1 MRSALTP
8 ALSQIRSYPSR
19 FVAVTLAVVLGVGF
33 VAATLVFS
41 ATYRSALADSV
52 AAPYRGADL
61 IVTPVPDF
69 TGSESGSSSG
79 SSGDDLLTRVRA
91 VPGVA
96 HAERMPTGYVSYAAA
111 ESRGGL
117 ALQMVPEDDRLR
129 WFGLEEGRWPTGVD
143 EAIVDRSTA
152 TTANLAVGQTFSVTS
167 GSDDQPGREL
177 SIVGI
182 ADTSSSAF
190 SGAQR
195 TAFVSAS
202 LIAAVTAAWGGV
214 TDAPIA
220 VLTGNEVPA
229 GDLRTAVE
237 AAVGDTAVVQSAG
250 ERADEAIA
258 DLTNGVD
265 ILAIVLLGFAVIAV
279 VAAGIVIANTFTIL
293 ITQRRR
299 QIALTRCVGATSGR
313 VRRDLLIEAGLI
325 GVMGSVLGI
334 LVGGGAGWL
343 GARLT
348 GLADGW
354 PVLPVGLAVTA
365 AGGVVLTV
373 LAAVA
378 PASAAMRVA
387 PLVALQP
394 VPEDAPR
401 RRAGRRRVVTAGLLT
416 SAGLALLVLA
426 VLGNQVLLAL
436 GGGALSA
443 VGILLLSP
451 TFVPPLLRL
460 VGMVAGLAGVPGRLA
475 ALNGRR
481 NPGRAAATAAALML
495 GVGLIVTMQV
505 GAASA
510 QASLDRALTEQYPVD
525 ISITGEGD
533 AISRTVIDAV
543 AVQPGLRAT
552 AALPG
557 AAADVTGPAG
567 DEIATDA
574 TVLGLGD
581 GADAVLPE
589 VPAELRDDT
598 VLVPGYLLSGSL
610 SVGDRVT
617 VTVGGRSGTFSVA
630 AGALPDQG
638 VNGGSFVLTGASLAK
653 LAPDAAPLV
662 IWAALEPGADAE
674 QVTSEL
680 NRTIARTPELTLGGS
695 APERAATSSALGTI
709 VTVAIGL
716 LAVAVVIAVV
726 GIGNTLGLSVIER
739 TRESALLRALGLQR
753 RQLRLMLAVEAVM
766 LAVIAAIVGVLAGI
780 GYGWVGV
787 RSAFWE
793 AGGESTLAIPWGSLV
808 LVIGVAVVAG
818 LLASVLPSRRAAMTP
833 PTHALAAE

>member
-1 MRSALTP
+1 MTMPRTLTAAFTP
-8 ALSQIRSYPSR
+8 AVAQIRSYPSR

-61 IVTPVPDF
+61 IVTPNDDS
-69 TGSESGSSSG
+69 TASG
-79 SSGDDLLTRVRA
+79 GDVVTQVQA

-96 HAERMPTGYVSYAAA
+96 YAESMSTGYATYSAA
-111 ESRGGL
+111 ESRGTI
-117 ALQMVPEDDRLR
+117 ALQTIPGDDRLR

-143 EAIVDRSTA
+143 EVIVDRSTA
-152 TTANLAVGQTFSVTS
+152 TTANLAVGQQFSVTT
-167 GSDDQPGREL
+167 GPGDGQPVREFT
-177 SIVGI
+177 IVGI
-182 ADTSSSAF
+182 ADTSSSVF
-190 SGAQR
+190 SGAQP
-195 TAFVSAS
+195 TAFARGDV
-202 LIAAVTAAWGGV
+202 IADIAAAWGG
-214 TDAPIA
+214 DPSAPIA
-220 VLTGNEVPA
+220 VLAGSSVSV
-229 GDLRTAVE
+229 GDLRSTVE
-237 AAVGDTAVVQSAG
+237 ATFGGGAVVQTAD

-265 ILAIVLLGFAVIAV
+265 ILAIVLLAFAVIAV

-313 VRRDLLIEAGLI
+313 VRRDLLVEAGLI
-325 GVMGSVLGI
+325 GVMGSALGI

-354 PVLPVGLAVTA
+354 PVLPPVGLAVTA
-365 AGGVVLTV
+365 AGGIALTV

-401 RRAGRRRVVTAGLLT
+401 RRAGRRRVVIAILLT

-426 VLGNQVLLAL
+426 VLGDQVLLAL

-460 VGMVAGLAGVPGRLA
+460 VGTAAGLAGVPGRLA

-525 ISITGEGD
+525 ISVTGDGD
-533 AISRTVIDAV
+533 PIPRTVIDAV
-543 AVQPGLRAT
+543 AAQPGLRST
-552 AALPG
+552 AAIPG
-557 AAADVTGPAG
+557 APADVTGPAG
-567 DEIATDA
+567 EIATDA

-581 GADAVLPE
+581 GANAVLPE

-598 VLVPGYLLSGSL
+598 VLVPGYLLSGTL
-610 SVGDRVT
+610 SVGDPVT

-638 VNGGSFVLTGASLAK
+638 VNGGSLVLTGASLAK

-662 IWAALEPGADAE
+662 IWAALDPGADAE
-674 QVTSEL
+674 LVTSEL
-680 NRTIARTPELTLGGS
+680 NRIIARTAELTLGGS

-753 RQLRLMLAVEAVM
+753 RQLRLMLAIEAVM
-766 LAVIAAIVGVLAGI
+766 LAVIAAVVGVLAGI

-787 RSAFWE
+787 RSAFGE
-793 AGGESTLAIPWGSLV
+793 AGGESTLAIPWGSLA
-808 LVIGVAVVAG
+808 LVIAVAVVAG

>member
-1 MRSALTP
+1 MSEIRFRSG
-8 ALSQIRSYPSR
+8 R
-19 FVAVTLAVVLGVGF
+19 FVAVTLAVLLGVGF

-41 ATYRSALADSV
+41 ATYRADLADRV
-52 AAPYRGADL
+52 TAPYRGADL
-61 IVTPVPDF
+61 IVTPNLD
-69 TGSESGSSSG
+69 SSG
-79 SSGDDLLTRVRA
+79 TADDLLTQIRA
-91 VPGVA
+91 VRGVE
-96 HAERMPTGYVSYAAA
+96 HAESIPTEYVGYTAV
-111 ESRGGL
+111 ESRGTI
-117 ALQMVPEDDRLR
+117 ALHVVPDDERLR
-129 WFGLEEGRWPTGVD
+129 WFGLEGGRWPAGTD
-143 EAIVDRSTA
+143 ELIVDRSTA
-152 TTANLAVGQTFSVTS
+152 TTANLAVGQQLSLSVGPNEGEMPAMTV
-167 GSDDQPGREL
+167 
-177 SIVGI
+177 VGI

-190 SGAQR
+190 SGTQP
-195 TAFVSAS
+195 TAYVTPQMMAGISETSGGESSALTS
-202 LIAAVTAAWGGV
+202 
-214 TDAPIA
+214 APIA
-220 VLTGNEVPA
+220 VLADNDVSD
-229 GDLRTAVE
+229 GDLRTAVGTV
-237 AAVGDTAVVQSAG
+237 VGDAAVVQTSD

-299 QIALTRCVGATSGR
+299 QIALTRCVGATSR
-313 VRRDLLIEAGLI
+313 QVRRDLLTEAGLI
-325 GVMGSVLGI
+325 GLAGALLGI
-334 LVGGGAGWL
+334 LVGSGVGWL

-354 PVLPVGLAVTA
+354 PVLPPVGLAITA
-365 AGGVVLTV
+365 AGGVLLTV

-387 PLVALQP
+387 PLVALQS

-401 RRAGRRRVVTAGLLT
+401 RRAGRRRASVALLLT
-416 SAGLALLVLA
+416 VAGVALLAMA

-460 VGMVAGLAGVPGRLA
+460 VGVAAGLAGVPGRLA

-510 QASLDRALTEQYPVD
+510 QASLDRALEQQYPVD
-525 ISITGEGD
+525 ISITGVGD
-533 AISRTVIDAV
+533 PIARTVIDMV
-543 AVQPGLRAT
+543 AAQPGLRA
-552 AALPG
+552 AAAIPG
-557 AAADVTGPAG
+557 AAADVAGPGG
-567 DEIATDA
+567 DEVATDA
-574 TVLGLGD
+574 TVLGV
-581 GADAVLPE
+581 GAGAGAVLAE
-589 VPAELRDDT
+589 IPAELRDDT
-598 VLVPGYLLSGSL
+598 VLVPGYLLTGQL

-630 AGALPDQG
+630 AGVLTDQG
-638 VNGGSFVLTGASLAK
+638 LNGGSFVLTGASLAR
-653 LAPDAAPLV
+653 LTADPAPLA
-662 IWAALEPGADAE
+662 IWAALDPGADAE
-674 QVTSEL
+674 QVTSDL
-680 NRTIARTPELTLGGS
+680 NRIIARTADLSLGGS

-709 VTVAIGL
+709 VTVAVAL

-753 RQLRLMLAVEAVM
+753 RELRWMLAIEAVM
-766 LAVIAAIVGVLAGI
+766 LAVIATVVGVLAGI

-787 RSAFWE
+787 RSAFGE
-793 AGGESTLAIPWGSLV
+793 AGGDSTLAVPWASLV
-808 LVIGVAVVAG
+808 VVIAVAVAAG

>member
-1 MRSALTP
+1 MSEIRFRSG
-8 ALSQIRSYPSR
+8 R
-19 FVAVTLAVVLGVGF
+19 FVAVTLAVLLGVGF

-41 ATYRSALADSV
+41 ATYRADLADRV
-52 AAPYRGADL
+52 TAPYRGADL
-61 IVTPVPDF
+61 IVTPNLD
-69 TGSESGSSSG
+69 SSG
-79 SSGDDLLTRVRA
+79 TADDLLTQIRA
-91 VPGVA
+91 VRGVE
-96 HAERMPTGYVSYAAA
+96 HAESIPTEYVGYTAV
-111 ESRGGL
+111 ESRGTI
-117 ALQMVPEDDRLR
+117 ALHVVPDDERLR
-129 WFGLEEGRWPTGVD
+129 WFGLEGGRWPAGTD
-143 EAIVDRSTA
+143 ELIVDRSTA
-152 TTANLAVGQTFSVTS
+152 TTANLAVGQQLSLSVGPNEGEMPAMTV
-167 GSDDQPGREL
+167 
-177 SIVGI
+177 VGI

-190 SGAQR
+190 SGTQP
-195 TAFVSAS
+195 TAYVTPQMMAGISETSGGESSALTS
-202 LIAAVTAAWGGV
+202 
-214 TDAPIA
+214 APIA
-220 VLTGNEVPA
+220 VLADNDVSD
-229 GDLRTAVE
+229 GDLRTAVGTV
-237 AAVGDTAVVQSAG
+237 VGDAAVVQTSD

-299 QIALTRCVGATSGR
+299 QIALTRCVGATSR
-313 VRRDLLIEAGLI
+313 QVRRDLLTEAGLI
-325 GVMGSVLGI
+325 GLAGALLGV
-334 LVGGGAGWL
+334 LVGSGAGWL

-354 PVLPVGLAVTA
+354 PVLPPVGLAITA
-365 AGGVVLTV
+365 AGGVLLTV

-387 PLVALQP
+387 PLVALQS

-401 RRAGRRRVVTAGLLT
+401 RRAGRRRASVALLLT
-416 SAGLALLVLA
+416 VAGVALLAMA

-460 VGMVAGLAGVPGRLA
+460 VGVAAGLAGVPGRLA

-510 QASLDRALTEQYPVD
+510 QASLDRALEQQYPVD
-525 ISITGEGD
+525 ISITGVGD
-533 AISRTVIDAV
+533 PIARTVIDMV
-543 AVQPGLRAT
+543 AAQPGLRA
-552 AALPG
+552 AAAIPG
-557 AAADVTGPAG
+557 AAADVAGPGG
-567 DEIATDA
+567 DEVATDA
-574 TVLGLGD
+574 TVLGV
-581 GADAVLPE
+581 GAGAGAVLAE
-589 VPAELRDDT
+589 IPAELRDDT
-598 VLVPGYLLSGSL
+598 VLVPGYLLTGQL

-630 AGALPDQG
+630 AGVLTDQG
-638 VNGGSFVLTGASLAK
+638 LNGGSFVLTGASLAR
-653 LAPDAAPLV
+653 LTADPAPLA
-662 IWAALEPGADAE
+662 IWAALDPGADAE
-674 QVTSEL
+674 QVTSDL
-680 NRTIARTPELTLGGS
+680 NRIIARTADLSLGGS

-709 VTVAIGL
+709 VTVAVAL

-753 RQLRLMLAVEAVM
+753 RELRWMLAIEAVM
-766 LAVIAAIVGVLAGI
+766 LAVIATVVGVLAGI

-787 RSAFWE
+787 RSAFGE
-793 AGGESTLAIPWGSLV
+793 AGGDSTLAVPWASLV
-808 LVIGVAVVAG
+808 VVIAVAVAAG